1 MDYVISGDEGWWT
14 GKCNGK
20 GVVHHIVSP
29 FSNFESTNFFN
40 KNYYDNLFQLANL
53 EKKKKKKTHF
63 DQ

>member
-20 GVVHHIVSP
+20 GVVHQIVSP

-40 KNYYDNLFQLANL
+40 KISIMITFFNWQV
-53 EKKKKKKTHF
+53 EKRKIEKPPLV
-63 DQ
+63 Q